1 MIQYFR
7 YLAFTQS
14 FCCDLRKKEQ
24 REKAGK
30 EVLHFRAVKV
40 VQNRSTVVVFFSTIL
55 MSESVSATHT
65 LEHYF
70 IKAEER

>member
-14 FCCDLRKKEQ
+14 FCCDLRKMEQ
-24 REKAGK
+24 KEKAGK

-40 VQNRSTVVVFFSTIL
+40 VQNRSTVVFFSTIL
-55 MSESVSATHT
+55 VSESVSATHT
-65 LEHYF
+65 LEYYF